1 MKLIKLHIIAF
12 DVPFPPDY
20 GGVFDIF
27 YKIQSLAIAGCEIY
41 LHCFQ
46 YGREESLELNKYC
59 KEVWYY
65 PRITG
70 FKGFKIGQ
78 PYIVS
83 SRKNNL
89 LLQRLLSIDCPILFE
104 GVHSTF
110 YLNHPELRNRF
121 KIIRIHNL
129 EYDYYKQLY
138 YKTNKLIEKL
148 FFKRESIV
156 LKKAE
161 HNLYKANAFWAL
173 SLKDHEYFK
182 RFYPVAQHTFIP
194 PFHNN
199 FQITITP
206 GTGTYCLY
214 HGNLSHPENKE
225 AALFLL
231 QNIFNKINTPI
242 FIAGKNPDNELK
254 KVCANLPNCK
264 LIANPDAETMNDLI
278 LNAQINILPTFQK
291 SGMKLKL
298 LNALFA
304 GRHIIVNE
312 NMLYG
317 TTLHNICNIANTP
330 DNVINTIDKLFNK
343 PFLNNDILFRERELF
358 NYFNTISAD
367 KIMSLLSDINTK

>member
-1 MKLIKLHIIAF
+1 MRLIKLHIIAF

-20 GGVFDIF
+20 GGVIDIF
-27 YKIQSLAIAGCEIY
+27 YKIKSLAISGCEIY

-46 YGREESLELNKYC
+46 YGRDESLELNKYC

-70 FKGFKIGQ
+70 YTGFKLGQ

-104 GVHSTF
+104 GVHTTF

-148 FFKRESIV
+148 FFIRESIV

-161 HNLYKANAFWAL
+161 HNLYNANAFWAL

-182 RFYPVAQHTFIP
+182 RLYPKAQNMFIP

-199 FQITITP
+199 NQISIIP
-206 GTGTYCLY
+206 GIGSYCLY

-231 QNIFNKINTPI
+231 RNVFNKINTPI
-242 FIAGKNPDNELK
+242 IIAGKNPGSEIINACNKLT
-254 KVCANLPNCK
+254 NCN
-264 LIANPDAETMNDLI
+264 LIANPDADKMNYLI
-278 LNAQINILPTFQK
+278 INAQINILPTFQK

-317 TTLHNICNIANTP
+317 TTLHSICKIANTAA
-330 DNVINTIDKLFNK
+330 DFIDTIYELFNK
-343 PFLNNDILFRERELF
+343 PFLNNDILFREKELF
-358 NYFNTISAD
+358 AYFNNTNAD
-367 KIMSLLSDINTK
+367 KIRSLLSVINTK